1 MKQMTP
7 HNRIHASTFPLHE
20 DLCCSKMNTYLLAS
34 HKPVKTTKKSLKK
47 QKFKNKSE
55 ILLFRNAVLRRKKM
69 RGNLK
74 RGFARESE
82 GKIVEDFNTL
92 HLLLQ
97 PITLVFVTT
106 PVCNLS
112 DQMRKQ
118 WSYVRIYSA
127 IYNLMAHIRKRSW
140 CKPGE
145 RESNKRR
152 LHSERRDAWR
162 HRRTVLR
169 SLSPRTPSRSF
180 LRPPQSIMWCAVA
193 QPKTHQV
200 YHGPL
205 AFFKMH

>member
-118 WSYVRIYSA
+118 
-127 IYNLMAHIRKRSW
+127 
-140 CKPGE
+140 
-145 RESNKRR
+145 
-152 LHSERRDAWR
+152 
-162 HRRTVLR
+162 
-169 SLSPRTPSRSF
+169 
-180 LRPPQSIMWCAVA
+180 
-193 QPKTHQV
+193 
-200 YHGPL
+200 
-205 AFFKMH
+205 